1 MAELLEK
8 LSILEKDQT
17 NSLGINSERTLKTC
31 KLVREAILLLSRC
44 YDIFPRQISFSFN
57 GGKDSTVV
65 LHLIRM
71 ALAEQTNFNNK
82 KDNESN
88 STSSVKLQS
97 NSDKIN
103 SFYFKNDECFE
114 EELEFIDN
122 TIKSYSLNLQFFNC
136 PFKEGLVK
144 LTNDD
149 SIKVIVMGTR
159 RSDPHGEHLERLSP
173 SSPGWPN
180 FLRLNPCLDWK
191 YNDIWDFLR
200 LFNAPYC
207 TLYDQGY
214 TSVGGKS
221 NTVRNE
227 ELKIDENSYKPAYM
241 LVNEKTERDGSRK

>member
-1 MAELLEK
+1 MQHPRSRGFVSSESTWNSRQGNPEGGENNVITNTKEYIYYCCNNIFMSKYYTGFMTLL
-8 LSILEKDQT
+8 
-17 NSLGINSERTLKTC
+17 
-31 KLVREAILLLSRC
+31 
-44 YDIFPRQISFSFN
+44 
-57 GGKDSTVV
+57 
-65 LHLIRM
+65 
-71 ALAEQTNFNNK
+71 
-82 KDNESN
+82 
-88 STSSVKLQS
+88 
-97 NSDKIN
+97 
-103 SFYFKNDECFE
+103 
-114 EELEFIDN
+114 

-200 LFNAPYC
+200 LFNVPYC

-241 LVNEKTERDGSRK
+241 LVNEKAERDGSRK

>member
-71 ALAEQTNFNNK
+71 ALAEQTNFNSK

-103 SFYFKNDECFE
+103 SFYFKNDECQHT
-114 EELEFIDN
+114 D
-122 TIKSYSLNLQFFNC
+122 SQ
-136 PFKEGLVK
+136 
-144 LTNDD
+144 TN
-149 SIKVIVMGTR
+149 KKCVIILHT
-159 RSDPHGEHLERLSP
+159 H
-173 SSPGWPN
+173 
-180 FLRLNPCLDWK
+180 
-191 YNDIWDFLR
+191 
-200 LFNAPYC
+200 
-207 TLYDQGY
+207 
-214 TSVGGKS
+214 
-221 NTVRNE
+221 
-227 ELKIDENSYKPAYM
+227 
-241 LVNEKTERDGSRK
+241 KTEIFKYLYFIILTY